1 MVTIWSFSLL
11 TANSVSAGKMN
22 RQPGRLM
29 MMDKIEWQNGWPVVG
44 VPSDTPRPG
53 PAVRRGWRGWR
64 KQARNIFFSSRPTWR
79 VRRN

>member
-1 MVTIWSFSLL
+1 
-11 TANSVSAGKMN
+11 
-22 RQPGRLM
+22 